1 MDLEELDIFVPGRL
15 CLIGE
20 HSDWASNYKKVNKEI
35 NDGFAITVLLN
46 DGISA
51 KVRKSNKIIVNFLN
65 QKNIEQ
71 KCKLEEINKTIKG
84 NNFWKYIFGAIK
96 YMVKTYKVSGI
107 DINIKDVTLPMKKGL
122 GSSAAISLLVVKSY
136 NKLYDLGLSEEKE
149 IEAAYYSEVGIG
161 SKCGKLDQISKIN
174 EQVKLLHFDNN
185 DGKEKLTTEK
195 IDIKDDIF
203 MVYVDL
209 KGSKDTVKI
218 LDDLNKCYP
227 YYKNESEKKVHE
239 FLGKENEEMVFKAR
253 KYIEYGEIKE
263 LGKLLTDY
271 QNLFDEYLMPHS
283 TELIAPLLHKLLND
297 EIVKKL
303 TYGGKG
309 CGSGGD
315 GSAQFIAKDEKC
327 QKDLIKYLTEQ
338 LELDARSLVIR
349 SSKIK
354 KAIIPVGGFATRM
367 YPISKVIGKE
377 FLPILDVDGKI
388 KPAIL
393 ILLTELINSGIEQIG
408 LVLPRK
414 YQKAYKNFFNRNN
427 DYNMFDI
434 EEEKL
439 QNIFSKLV
447 FIDDEEQKG
456 LSNVIMLSKDFIG
469 KENFML
475 VLGDQIYKSNTY
487 LSCTNQLL
495 DFYSI
500 KKRPIISV
508 VETPL
513 EYTNNYGILKGDKII
528 DNNYFKIVDFKEK
541 PQQSIA
547 KNLYTIKDGKKEYY
561 SIFGSYIF
569 DNKIFELIK
578 DEKQFSDILEKY
590 ITKYKPLAFIPNGK
604 YYDIGNNR
612 SYYETFIKFSGG
624 FDEKS

>member
-35 NDGFAITVLLN
+35 NDGFAITILLN

-51 KVRKSNKIIVNFLN
+51 KVRKSNKIILNFLN
-65 QKNIEQ
+65 QKNIEK
-71 KCKLEEINKTIKG
+71 KCTLGEINKTIKED
-84 NNFWKYIFGAIK
+84 NFWKYIFGAIK

-107 DINIKDVTLPMKKGL
+107 DIYIKDVTLPMKKGL

-149 IEAAYYSEVGIG
+149 IEAAYHGEVGIG

-185 DGKEKLTTEK
+185 NGKEKLTTEK

-239 FLGKENEEMVFKAR
+239 FLGKKNEEMVFKAR
-253 KYIEYGEIKE
+253 KYIQDGEIKK

-271 QNLFDEYLMPHS
+271 QNLFDEYLIPHS

-297 EIVKKL
+297 KVVKKL

-315 GSAQFIAKDEKC
+315 GSAQFIAKDENC

-338 LELDARSLVIR
+338 LELDARN
-349 SSKIK
+349 
-354 KAIIPVGGFATRM
+354 
-367 YPISKVIGKE
+367 
-377 FLPILDVDGKI
+377 
-388 KPAIL
+388 L
-393 ILLTELINSGIEQIG
+393 I
-408 LVLPRK
+408 V
-414 YQKAYKNFFNRNN
+414 
-427 DYNMFDI
+427 
-434 EEEKL
+434 
-439 QNIFSKLV
+439 
-447 FIDDEEQKG
+447 
-456 LSNVIMLSKDFIG
+456 
-469 KENFML
+469 
-475 VLGDQIYKSNTY
+475 KS
-487 LSCTNQLL
+487 
-495 DFYSI
+495 F
-500 KKRPIISV
+500 
-508 VETPL
+508 
-513 EYTNNYGILKGDKII
+513 
-528 DNNYFKIVDFKEK
+528 
-541 PQQSIA
+541 
-547 KNLYTIKDGKKEYY
+547 
-561 SIFGSYIF
+561 
-569 DNKIFELIK
+569 
-578 DEKQFSDILEKY
+578 
-590 ITKYKPLAFIPNGK
+590 
-604 YYDIGNNR
+604 
-612 SYYETFIKFSGG
+612 
-624 FDEKS
+624 